1 MDDSSNRY
9 NILDEEMI
17 ERATI
22 VVVGIVGST
31 APLEANRPFSASY
44 LNDLAT
50 V

>member
-22 VVVGIVGST
+22 VVVGIVGSEYLCT
-31 APLEANRPFSASY
+31 LCGVNGAPLSCAVRK
-44 LNDLAT
+44 
-50 V
+50 